1 MAEQHIE
8 IEQYRLRVLKSIS
21 EGGFGIV
28 YLVENENKQGPK
40 MALKKIITQDAE
52 RYRIAFK
59 ELSFLKSYCSKPTNI
74 LINYLASKVIE
85 EQPQKY
91 TFYILIEFCGNGTL
105 FDLMALY
112 MQRGQRFSEE
122 EILVLLRSINS
133 CLVTLHSVGIIH
145 CDFKI
150 ENLLFFN
157 WETIKLCDFGSVNN
171 FNLDFSQI
179 PKQQFYSFEAL
190 FEKQTTLMYRPPEM
204 CDLYLGYK
212 VNNKVDMW
220 MLGCVLFTLM
230 FFKHPFH
237 ESSKLSIV
245 SASYYWPDDST
256 YSEKLENLT
265 RNLLTPNPDFRPTAN
280 DVKDILDN
288 WESIEIIELNKMAYS
303 IKKESTSMRK
313 NLNTNLHNKN
323 PSNQNISDWINER
336 PQKQAKNN
344 DFDFS
349 GLDRLSKKTPPPS
362 DNRMKKQQQSNN
374 FSSFNFM
381 NLDFGDS
388 TNAEPQPSSF
398 QGSENR
404 HSLEATKRN
413 STSFDIFD
421 LNNGG
426 RSQQPPTK
434 QVSNNFDPFDINFTQ

>member
-1 MAEQHIE
+1 MTEHHVE

-74 LINYLASKVIE
+74 FINYLASKIVE

-91 TFYILIEFCGNGTL
+91 AFYILLEFCGNGTL
-105 FDLMALY
+105 FDLMASY
-112 MQRGQRFSEE
+112 MQKGQRFSEE
-122 EILVLLRSINS
+122 EILVLLRSISS
-133 CLVTLHSVGIIH
+133 CLVALHSLGIIH

-157 WETIKLCDFGSVNN
+157 WEVIKLCDFGSVNN

-179 PKQQFYSFEAL
+179 PKQQFYNFEGL

-230 FFKHPFH
+230 FFKHPFN

-245 SASYYWPDDST
+245 SASYFWPEDYV
-256 YSEKLENLT
+256 YSEKLENL
-265 RNLLTPNPDFRPTAN
+265 
-280 DVKDILDN
+280 
-288 WESIEIIELNKMAYS
+288 
-303 IKKESTSMRK
+303 
-313 NLNTNLHNKN
+313 
-323 PSNQNISDWINER
+323 
-336 PQKQAKNN
+336 
-344 DFDFS
+344 
-349 GLDRLSKKTPPPS
+349 
-362 DNRMKKQQQSNN
+362 
-374 FSSFNFM
+374 
-381 NLDFGDS
+381 
-388 TNAEPQPSSF
+388 
-398 QGSENR
+398 
-404 HSLEATKRN
+404 
-413 STSFDIFD
+413 
-421 LNNGG
+421 
-426 RSQQPPTK
+426 
-434 QVSNNFDPFDINFTQ
+434 